1 MLLNTSREEF
11 STVAASRLVRMSFF
25 VGIGTS
31 LLMFA
36 ITPLV
41 MSVVRLSDTAAAYL
55 HSMMIVMSVY
65 TVGRVVNTITING
78 IFGAGGD
85 TLFDMYSLAVTM
97 WGIALPLAVLGTFVF
112 HWPVWLVYACTCLDE
127 VGKIP
132 WVMAHFR
139 KYKWVRDLTRERLSA
154 PENA

>member
-1 MLLNTSREEF
+1 
-11 STVAASRLVRMSFF
+11 MSFV
-25 VGIGTS
+25 VGILTS

-36 ITPLV
+36 LTPLV
-41 MSVVRLSDTAAAYL
+41 MSVVHLNGTAEAYL
-55 HSMMIVMSVY
+55 HGMMIVMSVY

-78 IFGAGGD
+78 VFSAGGD

-112 HWPVWLVYACTCLDE
+112 HWPVWMVYACTCLDE

-132 WVMAHFR
+132 WVMLHFR
-139 KYKWVRDLTRERLSA
+139 KYKWLRNLTR
-154 PENA
+154 